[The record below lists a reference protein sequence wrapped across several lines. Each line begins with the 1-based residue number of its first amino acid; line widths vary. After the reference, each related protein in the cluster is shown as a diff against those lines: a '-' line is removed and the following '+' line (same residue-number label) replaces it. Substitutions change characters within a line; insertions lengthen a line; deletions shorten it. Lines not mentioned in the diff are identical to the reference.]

1 MAKGEQQPE
10 PNLKD
15 NGLAN
20 RTRWAT
26 RKLTIKSSSNKRVSI
41 IDRLHKRTAS
51 TEKKRQS
58 GMSHTTLG
66 DGQES
71 TVVGGSRGEDSA
83 SQNPD
88 TEAEEDNGRRI
99 FFNKPL
105 PDDMK
110 DEEGHPI
117 AVYTRNK
124 IRTAKYTPL
133 SFVPKNLWFQFH
145 NLANIFFLFM
155 VILIVS
161 WLHRRHYLIAKPC
174 ANFLSDFPYLWWLQ
188 SRIERCTNY
197 FHHRCYRY
205 QGCGRGLPPDNH
217 RPGAQQCPGASTGGM
232 GQCECG
238 GG

>member
-41 IDRLHKRTAS
+41 IDRLHKRTGS

-71 TVVGGSRGEDSA
+71 TVLGGSRAEDAA
-83 SQNPD
+83 SQSPD
-88 TEAEEDNGRRI
+88 TEPEEDSGRRI

-161 WLHRRHYLIAKPC
+161 CLHRLDCPIACPC
-174 ANFLSDFPYLWWLQ
+174 ADFLPDFPHLRWLQ
-188 SRIERCTNY
+188 SRIERRADHL
-197 FHHRCYRY
+197 HHRRYRY
-205 QGCGRGLPPDNH
+205 QGCGRGLSPNNY
-217 RPGAQQCPGASTGGM
+217 RPGAQQCPSAPTGGM
-232 GQCECG
+232 G
-238 GG
+238 